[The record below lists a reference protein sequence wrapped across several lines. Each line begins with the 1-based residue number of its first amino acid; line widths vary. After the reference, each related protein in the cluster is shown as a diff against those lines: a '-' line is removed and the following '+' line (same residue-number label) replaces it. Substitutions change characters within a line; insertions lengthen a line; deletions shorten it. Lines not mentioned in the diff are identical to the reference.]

1 MKRRVPR
8 AAALAL
14 AAMLLASCAA
24 TAPPPATLVSAAGF
38 ASSVVPG
45 KTTRAGLLASLGPT
59 RSVAFASG
67 YETWLYVAPLGAERY
82 LEFVVLIGP
91 DGVVKKTRQRS
102 P

>member
-1 MKRRVPR
+1 MKQRVLR
-8 AAALAL
+8 TAALAL
-14 AAMLLASCAA
+14 AGMLLVACAA
-24 TAPPPATLVSAAGF
+24 TAPPPATLVSATGF

-45 KTTRAGLLASLGPT
+45 KTTKAGLLATHGPT
-59 RSVAFASG
+59 RSVVFDSG
-67 YETWLYVAPLGAERY
+67 YETWLYVAALGSERY